1 MTSNPSNLNRVMPAE
16 EIEILSALRPSVADL
31 GEALRHLR
39 RRQPRVHCLT
49 NIVAAP
55 FTANVLLA
63 LGAVPS
69 MTVSPE
75 EIGAFVASSD
85 ALLVNLGTFDRER
98 REAVGI
104 AVDTARETGKPW
116 VLDPVF
122 IDRSADRGRF
132 AQGLLAKSPRI
143 IRLNGSEYGAL
154 FDEPAQ
160 ADLIQARA
168 LAGGV
173 TIAVSGASDC
183 VSDGRTPVICGN
195 GHPFLQ
201 KVTAIG
207 CAEAA
212 LMAAFA
218 TVTREPILAAIAGH
232 IVMGVA
238 GEIAAQKAQG
248 PGSFSVHL
256 IDALHVMDDALLGE
270 RARLS

>member
-1 MTSNPSNLNRVMPAE
+1 MASNPSNLNRVMPAE
-16 EIEILSALRPSVADL
+16 EIEILSAVRLSAGDL

-55 FTANVLLA
+55 LTANVLLA
-63 LGAVPS
+63 IGAVPS

-75 EIGAFVASSD
+75 EVGAFVASAD

-104 AVDTARETGKPW
+104 AVDAARETGKPW

-122 IDRSADRGRF
+122 IDRSADRSGF
-132 AQGLLAKSPRI
+132 ARGLMTKSPRI
-143 IRLNGSEYGAL
+143 LRLNGCEYEAL

-168 LAGGV
+168 LAAGM
-173 TIAVSGASDC
+173 TIAVSGAADC
-183 VSDGRTPVICGN
+183 VSDGRAPVICGN
-195 GHPFLQ
+195 GHPLLQ

-218 TVTREPILAAIAGH
+218 SVTHHAILAAAAGH
-232 IVMGVA
+232 VVMGVA

-248 PGSFSVHL
+248 PGSFAIHL
-256 IDALHVMDDALLGE
+256 VDALYGMDDALLRE